1 MDEKTKVAVVVLV
14 AAILISAM
22 GSLAI
27 AFACGYVAATV
38 VNSPQF
44 DKAVIQQKFAQ
55 LVQAIKGG

>member
-27 AFACGYVAATV
+27 AFACGYVAATI